1 MNTNQIKTGGL
12 IRRQRQK
19 LGLTQLELA
28 ERIGVGDKAVSKWE
42 RGCGAPDISLLPK
55 LAEVLQVDA
64 VSLLKGEMGEN
75 DAANG
80 DMKRLNFYVC
90 PCCGNL
96 MTSTDSAEVVCCG
109 KRLSPLNAQ
118 PEDGE
123 NSLNIEK
130 SDGEWYITS
139 AHPMSREHHIS
150 FIAFLTGDTLIV
162 RRLYPE
168 WGLETRLPY
177 FAKGTLL
184 WYCTRHG
191 LFAKEV
197 RG

>member
-1 MNTNQIKTGGL
+1 MTTNQIKTGGL

-64 VSLLKGEMGEN
+64 VSLLKGEMDEN

-96 MTSTDSAEVVCCG
+96 TTSTDSAEVICCG

-123 NSLNIEK
+123 NSLNVEK

-150 FIAFLTGDTLIV
+150 FIAFLTGDTLVV